1 MVLVFFFLVRLR
13 DAFRFSWIYYSVIL
27 YALSSFLTFLGD
39 SMVLFSLDRQLHF
52 TTKRMGQ
59 LTNAVFILLC
69 LVRAH
74 FLGIIHWSVP
84 HLAGSRHSRCS
95 SSRAKLPSTE
105 CHRYQLHSSLYRTR
119 IPPDHQSPS
128 RILRAMRFKAST
140 AQRYYFFPIARAYRH
155 SRWNALRTK
164 PSLSIIYFQVM
175 WQPWNK
181 LVVPKSDKYIGR
193 NYRTMKVLGK
203 CGKGSLI
210 RP

>member
-1 MVLVFFFLVRLR
+1 MVLVFFYFGSLKGCFQILLNLLVCNSLCSFKFLNISRG
-13 DAFRFSWIYYSVIL
+13 L
-27 YALSSFLTFLGD
+27 YGT
-39 SMVLFSLDRQLHF
+39 LDHQLHF

-175 WQPWNK
+175 
-181 LVVPKSDKYIGR
+181 
-193 NYRTMKVLGK
+193 
-203 CGKGSLI
+203 
-210 RP
+210 